1 MDIYLDQNSE
11 EKKMTYV
18 GKLPD
23 HALEA
28 IAEQVGRL
36 YPVLDNSVTQI
47 QPPAELTETF
57 PVWSLS
63 TDAIDIGNGNLS
75 ELAQDTHRWHSQIL
89 IDGKPEGV
97 VRSAVS
103 LDGDVSRWAI
113 KQLLKGNL
121 AQTVDDAIRW
131 IDAEVETDSL
141 VRILEVPAFSIT
153 ALWLIDG
160 QESSIV
166 IAKCPESLQSLNPL
180 VQYSSQEFLEIL
192 RRESPAIGVRDERS
206 PQRRAPRRNTFNVL
220 SINTGIDGIT
230 PAMVLAAIE
239 HKTGLSTIDNF
250 DLISGTSAGGILALG
265 LSARS
270 SNGRPHYTASD
281 LVDTY
286 KNWWNDFFKS
296 SFCFSQTALESLIL
310 SIEEVLAR
318 AEEFPNGPENVLGT
332 FFHNATLGDVLNK
345 TRTMV
350 TYYDS
355 AADTPFFLKSWD
367 PEHATV
373 EMRYA
378 AWATSAAFT
387 CFKPFR
393 LPIGSET
400 RILVDGTVFVN
411 SPILAYEEA
420 KKIIAEE
427 ENFKNYQESDVF
439 IFSLQSERELDA
451 SQKCNSLGDKHICL
465 RIPPNQT
472 DDNMD
477 NTSENN
483 ITQREGPVDKLIES
497 VEFDRVC
504 DQLMAV

>member
-1 MDIYLDQNSE
+1 MAHVQ
-11 EKKMTYV
+11 
-18 GKLPD
+18 KLPD
-23 HALEA
+23 HALDT
-28 IAEQVGRL
+28 IAKQVGKL
-36 YPVLDNSVTQI
+36 YPSLDNNVTQV
-47 QPPAELTETF
+47 QPLAALTETF
-57 PVWSLS
+57 PIWTLS
-63 TDAIDIGNGNLS
+63 IDAIDTGKDNLL
-75 ELAQDTHRWHSQIL
+75 ELVQDTHRWHSQIL
-89 IDGKPEGV
+89 IDGKPEAV
-97 VRSAVS
+97 ARSIV
-103 LDGDVSRWAI
+103 LDGDVSGWSV
-113 KQLLKGNL
+113 KQVLKGDL
-121 AQTVDDAIRW
+121 AKTVDDAIRW

-141 VRILEVPAFSIT
+141 VRILEVPAFFIT

-166 IAKCPESLQSLNPL
+166 IAKSPESLQSLNPL

-192 RRESPAIGVRDERS
+192 RRESPAVGIRDERPQRQDRPGPKS
-206 PQRRAPRRNTFNVL
+206 PQRNTFNVL
-220 SINTGIDGIT
+220 SIDTGIDGIT

-270 SNGRPHYTASD
+270 SNGRPQYTASD

-427 ENFKNYQESDVF
+427 EDFKNYQESDVF